1 MFEQQTFEPD
11 SKTHLPK
18 KPNRRGI
25 TIRKPPEAT
34 GIPPVTLYKISSGDR
49 DPRLSTVKK
58 IVSVFSPHHGKF
70 IALIAAKFL
79 LDEIEGTKVDVGGVE
94 YRIKGYTANSLDDCI
109 LAAVRARYDGAA
121 GIICAPILA
130 SLIERLVDVPVAI
143 MKPEMDAVFTAV
155 DSIAKRL

>member
-1 MFEQQTFEPD
+1 MCPLSLFNHFHFRWYRPGVLVLFINSPHTSPL
-11 SKTHLPK
+11 SVYVLRT
-18 KPNRRGI
+18 
-25 TIRKPPEAT
+25 
-34 GIPPVTLYKISSGDR
+34 Y
-49 DPRLSTVKK
+49 PRLSTVKK

-109 LAAVRARYDGAA
+109 LAAVHARYDGAA